1 MPAIVKTC
9 SARENHRKPFFTVSQ
24 LTDFRKSDLL
34 KSFQNID
41 IFYISSSDMTVR
53 LWYTHRKKK
62 LFRGGELMP
71 ASKYTPE
78 RPNKAKQKCLDTIF

>member
-41 IFYISSSDMTVR
+41 IFYISSSDMTVG

-62 LFRGGELMP
+62 LFRGGGVN
-71 ASKYTPE
+71 A
-78 RPNKAKQKCLDTIF
+78 RF